1 MREPVSISDLPPVP
15 WVRERDVDLL
25 LAELLAT
32 EPSLTSWLLDRDL
45 RRPAEI
51 PAGTPSTVRAIVN
64 YSRPDAPTGG
74 AGETDVVVQADY
86 PDGAG
91 TLLLSIEDKVWAAP
105 QRDQGERHRAFVE
118 GHTSRWGLAVLIGP
132 KEWITGHPDEADE
145 YHLCVHLEDV
155 ALWCQHHGFEFQA
168 SVFRQACVPPVFELA
183 PDLQDWHTAVD
194 SLFDEEFGIRL
205 APQRFVRTRNQGQAK
220 PNRWVACELGTLT
233 SVRGAEQPSIILK
246 PASANHPSRAT
257 IEVPKATTALVEHV
271 STRATERGFAVR
283 VTRSGTL
290 LIEQH
295 VPEAT
300 RWSVAATFDEQIV
313 HLRAIGRAAIALR
326 DWWNEMVVELHLAP
340 I

>member
-15 WVRERDVDLL
+15 WVREHDVDLL

-64 YSRPDAPTGG
+64 YSRPHAPTEG

-105 QRDQGERHRAFVE
+105 QRDQGEHHRAFVE
-118 GHTSRWGLAVLIGP
+118 GRTSHWGLAVLIGP
-132 KEWITGHPDEADE
+132 KELVTGRPDEAVE

-155 ALWCQHHGFEFQA
+155 A
-168 SVFRQACVPPVFELA
+168 VVPPPRLRAPGICLPTGVRTTGLRACAGTAGLA
-183 PDLQDWHTAVD
+183 HRRGQLVRRGVG
-194 SLFDEEFGIRL
+194 FGP
-205 APQRFVRTRNQGQAK
+205 APQRFVRTKNQGQAK
-220 PNRWVACELGTLT
+220 SNRWVECEMDTLT
-233 SVRGAEQPSIILK
+233 SVRGAEQPSIIMK

-257 IEVPKATTALVEHV
+257 IEVPKATTPLVEHL
-271 STRATERGFAVR
+271 STRATERGFTVR

-290 LIEQH
+290 VIVKH

-313 HLRAIGRAAIALR
+313 HLRAIGRAAIALHNWSNR
-326 DWWNEMVVELHLAP
+326 MVVELHLAP